1 MTYVQ
6 CHTHSEYSALDGLSL
21 CEEIAA
27 QAALDGNPAA
37 ALTDHGTCAG
47 HPDHQ
52 RACDDAGIKAIFG
65 METYFQ
71 PDRIV
76 RPEPGDKEA
85 QKRLRGGT
93 HLVLLA
99 ATGQGLRN
107 LWALSTEAYLT
118 GHYHRPRC
126 DWELLERYGEGL
138 IATTACLGGVI
149 ARPLLDGDFG
159 AAAAILNRLRAI
171 FPGRLYLEVQGNG
184 IPLQARY
191 NQLLA
196 MVAEK
201 TGLPLLAASDGHYP
215 TAAQAGL
222 HKTWMAL
229 RTSSANEDYW
239 QIIHNQTEA
248 EVRRGLSRLS
258 PQAVDDAVRNSVL
271 IAEQCDARIGGQAEP
286 PVFLG
291 NAGEDARVLFDR
303 CQAALAGT
311 EKRGGTAA
319 DYAQRLRD
327 EWNLVASKQLAGCY
341 LVVDDV
347 VSWARSQSVLVG
359 PGRGSAAGSLM
370 SYLLGIT
377 VADPLETGLM
387 FSRFLTPGRTALPD
401 FDMDF
406 PSSKRDRVQDY
417 MTGRYGA
424 PNVVRVGTNMRY
436 RSRSILNKLFTLN
449 ASQLPPECF
458 ADAAEVSSIIDE
470 AESHT
475 AGLGVPWEELIET
488 STELEPYIAR
498 YRAVFET
505 AGRLVGRVHSYGKHP
520 AGLIVSTG
528 APLAGSMPMRT
539 PSPDDLSLVTQWD
552 FRDTEAQG
560 RLKLDFLTLRT
571 LDSIQE
577 ALDRIE
583 VRYGTRPD
591 PAAWREEY
599 RDPQVWDEIST
610 GHTLGMFQIET
621 SLGSQ
626 MCRRMKPRS
635 LAELADINALVR
647 PGPRNSG
654 MAESYLRRR
663 KGREAVT
670 YPHPALAGALAGRYG
685 VMLFQEDILL
695 ACLLL
700 AGYDGAEADAVR
712 SILGK
717 KLTEKIQAAG
727 AKFCDRAQANG
738 VDRADAEVLWAKMA
752 EFGRYAF
759 NLAHAYSYSIL
770 AYWTAWF
777 KVHYPVET
785 LAAICSTLADQPNA
799 RERIASFAA
808 EARRLGVAVLGPDV
822 NRHSRGFADEGITI
836 RYGLDAIG
844 GVGEAA
850 LGRLIMSHPYGSWA
864 DFTAR
869 SGVNQGIVYALARA
883 GALDSLVPSRRA
895 LVEYLD
901 SERSGDLTRCVFK
914 DETHEGPRGLPCH
927 FNWDSEPVP
936 VRISGKTGRELKSER
951 KPPPARC
958 TRGCRNYTPPSPSPL
973 SAALAYSPGE
983 LWALEHEIF
992 GTWISPDLFQVLDKV
1007 TPDGRALAREI
1018 AGDWANLPPGT
1029 YLLPGVVER
1038 RKLAHTRTGKPMY
1051 WLTLATESSYIDIAV
1066 FSPRSEED
1074 PDLLTAM
1081 RFLHEGSLVVATAE
1095 RSRYKQDGVWKM
1107 SSRLQAIR
1115 RLA

>member
-1 MTYVQ
+1 M
-6 CHTHSEYSALDGLSL
+6 
-21 CEEIAA
+21 
-27 QAALDGNPAA
+27 
-37 ALTDHGTCAG
+37 
-47 HPDHQ
+47 Q
-52 RACDDAGIKAIFG
+52 RITF
-65 METYFQ
+65 
-71 PDRIV
+71 
-76 RPEPGDKEA
+76 
-85 QKRLRGGT
+85 RGGT
-93 HLVLLA
+93 E
-99 ATGQGLRN
+99 Q
-107 LWALSTEAYLT
+107 
-118 GHYHRPRC
+118 
-126 DWELLERYGEGL
+126 
-138 IATTACLGGVI
+138 
-149 ARPLLDGDFG
+149 
-159 AAAAILNRLRAI
+159 
-171 FPGRLYLEVQGNG
+171 
-184 IPLQARY
+184 
-191 NQLLA
+191 
-196 MVAEK
+196 
-201 TGLPLLAASDGHYP
+201 
-215 TAAQAGL
+215 
-222 HKTWMAL
+222 
-229 RTSSANEDYW
+229 DY
-239 QIIHNQTEA
+239 
-248 EVRRGLSRLS
+248 LSRL
-258 PQAVDDAVRNSVL
+258 
-271 IAEQCDARIGGQAEP
+271 AEEH
-286 PVFLG
+286 
-291 NAGEDARVLFDR
+291 
-303 CQAALAGT
+303 T
-311 EKRGGTAA
+311 
-319 DYAQRLRD
+319 
-327 EWNLVASKQLAGCY
+327 LVADKNLAGCY

-347 VSWARSQSVLVG
+347 CTWARSEGILVG

-406 PSSKRDRVQDY
+406 PSSQRGKITGYV
-417 MTGRYGA
+417 TGRYGE

-449 ASQLPPECF
+449 ASDLPAECF
-458 ADAAEVSSIIDE
+458 TDAAEVSAIIDE

-475 AGLGVPWEELIET
+475 AGLGVPWDELVES

-498 YRAVFET
+498 YRAIFKT
-505 AGRLVGRVHSYGKHP
+505 AGQLVGRVHSYGKHP

-528 APLAGSMPMRT
+528 APLAGAMPMRT

-560 RLKLDFLTLRT
+560 WLKLDFLTLRT

-591 PAAWREEY
+591 PAAWRDEY

-626 MCRRMKPRS
+626 MSRRMKPGS
-635 LAELADINALVR
+635 MTELADINALVR

-663 KGREAVT
+663 KGREQVT
-670 YPHPALAGALAGRYG
+670 YPHAALAEALKSRYG

-695 ACLLL
+695 ACILL

-712 SILGK
+712 KVLGK

-727 AKFCDRAQANG
+727 AKFCDRAEANG
-738 VDRADAEVLWAKMA
+738 INRADAEKLWAKMA

-759 NLAHAYSYSIL
+759 NLAHAYSYALL
-770 AYWTAWF
+770 AYWTAWL

-785 LAAICSTLADQPNA
+785 LAAICSTLDDKD
-799 RERIASFAA
+799 RIASFVI
-808 EARRLGVAVLGPDV
+808 EARRLGVTVLGPDV
-822 NRHSRGFADEGITI
+822 NRHARGFADEGITI
-836 RYGLDAIG
+836 RYGLDAIKS
-844 GVGEAA
+844 VGSAA
-850 LGRLIMSHPYGSWA
+850 LARLIMSHPYESWA

-914 DETHEGPRGLPCH
+914 DESHEGPRGLPCH
-927 FNWDSEPVP
+927 FDWDSEPVP
-936 VRISGKTGRELKSER
+936 IRIGKRGTELKSER

-973 SAALAYSPGE
+973 NSSLTYSPGE
-983 LWALEHEIF
+983 LWALEHDIF
-992 GTWISPDLFQVLDKV
+992 GTWLSPDLFQVLDKV
-1007 TPDGRALAREI
+1007 TADGRALAREI
-1018 AGDWANLPPGT
+1018 AGNWANLPPGT

-1038 RKLAHTRTGKPMY
+1038 RKLAHTRKGRPMF

-1081 RFLHEGSLVVATAE
+1081 RFLHEGALVVATTE
-1095 RSRYKQDGVWKM
+1095 RSRYKQDGIWKM
-1107 SSRLQAIR
+1107 SSRLQGIR